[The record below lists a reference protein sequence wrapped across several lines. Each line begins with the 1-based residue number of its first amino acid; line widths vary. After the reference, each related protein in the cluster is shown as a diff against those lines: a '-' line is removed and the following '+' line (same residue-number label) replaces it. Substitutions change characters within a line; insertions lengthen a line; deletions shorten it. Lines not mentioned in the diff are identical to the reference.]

1 MFKTRN
7 RFFLLLVLALV
18 ALAAGYQT
26 TRAAATDNAQA
37 PLTGLDAAGVLA
49 DQYIVVFRD
58 QATAG
63 SISAAVSTAEA
74 LGGKV
79 DFVYGTAL
87 HGFAGTLPPT
97 ALATIRSLPEVAYVE
112 AQHLMFADVT
122 WGLDRIDQRNLPLD
136 NVYNVSATGA
146 GIHAYIIDTGIRI
159 THNEFEGRASV
170 GFDAVGD
177 GQNGNDCN
185 GHGTHVSGTV
195 GGATYG
201 VAPDVQLYAVRV
213 LNCAG
218 FGSTADV
225 VAGVDWVAAN
235 HNSPAV
241 ANMSLGGSV
250 SAATDTAVQNAIA
263 AGVNFAL
270 AAGNNNGDAC
280 DTSPARVPEA
290 ITVGATDDT
299 DTRAS
304 FSNWG
309 TCLDVFAPGVN
320 ITSAWNSSDAATN
333 TISGTSMAS
342 PHVAG
347 VIALA
352 LEQYPG
358 ATPAQ
363 IANLINDTATR
374 GVVIDSACSLNL
386 LIYAKLTPDPNP
398 IPDPEPCPNPGQC
411 AANTVLRDAGMFS
424 GLEAISVADSIYHFR
439 DYALSTSDVGRE
451 YRALYE
457 AHTDRISYLLLRSP
471 HLRAMAGELLVAAA
485 PGLDQIAGTQND
497 AVLTARQVMQL
508 RLFLA
513 QVVRAD
519 RAMDGGALAA
529 AIEQQMARLDWN
541 ALAGHTYAD
550 AWQLMIAR

>member
-1 MFKTRN
+1 MLK
-7 RFFLLLVLALV
+7 LKSYHVVLVLLAVL

-309 TCLDVFAPGVN
+309 KT
-320 ITSAWNSSDAATN
+320 
-333 TISGTSMAS
+333 
-342 PHVAG
+342 
-347 VIALA
+347 
-352 LEQYPG
+352 
-358 ATPAQ
+358 
-363 IANLINDTATR
+363 
-374 GVVIDSACSLNL
+374 
-386 LIYAKLTPDPNP
+386 
-398 IPDPEPCPNPGQC
+398 
-411 AANTVLRDAGMFS
+411 
-424 GLEAISVADSIYHFR
+424 
-439 DYALSTSDVGRE
+439 
-451 YRALYE
+451 
-457 AHTDRISYLLLRSP
+457 
-471 HLRAMAGELLVAAA
+471 LVDLAA
-485 PGLDQIAGTQND
+485 PG
-497 AVLTARQVMQL
+497 
-508 RLFLA
+508 
-513 QVVRAD
+513 
-519 RAMDGGALAA
+519 
-529 AIEQQMARLDWN
+529 
-541 ALAGHTYAD
+541 TYSPPA
-550 AWQLMIAR
+550 

>member
-1 MFKTRN
+1 MFKPRV
-7 RFFLLLVLALV
+7 RLLLWTLL
-18 ALAAGYQT
+18 ALAALAVGYQT
-26 TRAAATDNAQA
+26 TRAAATSGAQA

-49 DQYIVVFRD
+49 DKYIVVLKD
-58 QATAG
+58 SASDAAL
-63 SISAAVSTAEA
+63 SAAVTTAEA

-79 DFVYGTAL
+79 DSVYGTAL
-87 HGFAGTLPPT
+87 HGFAGTLPAN
-97 ALATIRSLPEVAYVE
+97 ALAAIRSNPNVAYVE

-146 GIHAYIIDTGIRI
+146 GVHAYIIDTGIRI

-170 GFDAVGD
+170 GYDAVGD

-195 GGATYG
+195 GGVTYG
-201 VAPDVQLYAVRV
+201 VAPDTLLYAVRV

-225 VAGVDWVAAN
+225 VEGVDWVAAN

-263 AGVNFAL
+263 AGVHFAI

-290 ITVGATDDT
+290 ITVGATDNT
-299 DTRAS
+299 DARAS

-309 TCLDVFAPGVN
+309 PCLDVFAPGVN
-320 ITSAWNSSDAATN
+320 ITSAWNSSDSATN

-352 LEQYPG
+352 LQQYPG

-363 IANLINDTATR
+363 ISTLINDTATR
-374 GVVIDSACSLNL
+374 GVVSDPACSLNL

-398 IPDPEPCPNPGQC
+398 IPDPGPCPDPGQC
-411 AANTVLRDAGMFS
+411 AANTVLHDANLFS
-424 GLEAISVADSIYHFR
+424 GLEALSVADSIYRFR
-439 DYALSTSDVGRE
+439 DYAMSASDVGRH

-457 AHTDRISYLLLRSP
+457 SHTNRISYLLLRFP
-471 HLRAMAGELLVAAA
+471 GLRALAADLLVDAA
-485 PGLDQIAGTQND
+485 PGLEQIAGAKND
-497 AVLTARQVMQL
+497 AILTAQQVAQL

-513 QVVRAD
+513 QVAAAD
-519 RAMDGGALAA
+519 RQLNGGDLAA
-529 AIEQQMARLDWN
+529 AIEQEMARLDWS
-541 ALAGHTYAD
+541 ALAGQSFGD
-550 AWQLMIAR
+550 AWQLMISE